1 MSRPGWCRPAPC
13 CARAFE
19 RPRVMMAD
27 VIQDR
32 RVTEPAPGLT
42 HPAFVD
48 GSRLYW
54 ALPSPVHEGLGVRA
68 VRPTGYKV
76 MRCSPHASSRPS
88 SRITT
93 SCRSLR
99 DPSSRPLNVR
109 AVLAALK
116 AWPGNAGAC
125 RHGRATA
132 SLDCSCARRTESI
145 AGRDEETASGQTKKL
160 AQGRLSHGPAVI

>member
-1 MSRPGWCRPAPC
+1 MSPPGWCPPALC

-32 RVTEPAPGLT
+32 RVTEPAPGFT
-42 HPAFVD
+42 YPAFVD

-68 VRPTGYKV
+68 LRPTGYKV

-88 SRITT
+88 PGSR
-93 SCRSLR
+93 R
-99 DPSSRPLNVR
+99 
-109 AVLAALK
+109 LAAHYATLRPDPPTF
-116 AWPGNAGAC
+116 APC
-125 RHGRATA
+125 SLPSRHGLSMSELAVTTERRPALTA
-132 SLDCSCARRTESI
+132 AAHGAPRHSWV
-145 AGRDEETASGQTKKL
+145 GTKK
-160 AQGRLSHGPAVI
+160 RLQVEQRNSLKGDFLMAPP